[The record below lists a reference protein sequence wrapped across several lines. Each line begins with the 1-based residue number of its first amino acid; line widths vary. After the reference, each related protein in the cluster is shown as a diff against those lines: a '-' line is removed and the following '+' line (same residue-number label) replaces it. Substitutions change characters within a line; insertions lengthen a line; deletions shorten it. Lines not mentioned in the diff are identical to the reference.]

1 MSTTYSTSLRLAL
14 MGTGDQSG
22 TWGNTTNTNLGTL
35 LEQSISGVRPISLTG
50 LTTYTLQAYNG
61 TLDDARSMVLVFTG
75 SPSAT
80 VTIVAPLV
88 NKIYIIVNLCGQT
101 INMTATGG
109 STSLAIPYSSPGL
122 TAQCYCDAANATGLG
137 AGFYSS
143 QTGSAGNFVVN
154 GTLSATGESDTGN
167 LSVGGNLSVTGTTAL
182 TGTATAPTPS
192 TGDNSTKIA
201 TTAFVSTS
209 NLVMSGTIQM
219 WPTSSAPT
227 GYLICNGV
235 AISRTTYAT
244 LFGILGTT
252 FGTGDGSTTFNLPN
266 YTNAM
271 PIGAGGTYALA
282 ATGGSATT
290 TIGLT
295 NLPPHDHSI
304 TDPGHSHTY
313 ATYSA
318 IHQDGGSTLDAM
330 VSPTTQ
336 STGTSFTSISV
347 NNTQKSGSAF
357 ANTAMNTISPYLG
370 IYFIIKT

>member
-61 TLDDARSMVLVFTG
+61 TTDDARSMVLVFTG

-88 NKIYIIVNLCGQT
+88 NKIYIVVNLCGQT

-167 LSVGGNLSVTGTTAL
+167 LSVGGNLSVTGTTSL
-182 TGTATAPTPS
+182 TGAISGAGISSYLASPPAIGGTAPAAGTFTTLGATGNFAAVGNVTAGGSVVDSLGNVRIVPIEAKS
-192 TGDNSTKIA
+192 TAYTLLATDSGQCISITTGGITVPASVLAAGNAVTIYNNSSSSQTITQGSGLTLQFA
-201 TTAFVSTS
+201 GQYASTTGNRTLS
-209 NLVMSGTIQM
+209 Q
-219 WPTSSAPT
+219 
-227 GYLICNGV
+227 YGV
-235 AISRTTYAT
+235 ATVLFISPTVAFIT
-244 LFGILGTT
+244 
-252 FGTGDGSTTFNLPN
+252 
-266 YTNAM
+266 
-271 PIGAGGTYALA
+271 GAGL
-282 ATGGSATT
+282 S
-290 TIGLT
+290 
-295 NLPPHDHSI
+295 
-304 TDPGHSHTY
+304 
-313 ATYSA
+313 
-318 IHQDGGSTLDAM
+318 
-330 VSPTTQ
+330 
-336 STGTSFTSISV
+336 
-347 NNTQKSGSAF
+347 
-357 ANTAMNTISPYLG
+357 
-370 IYFIIKT
+370 